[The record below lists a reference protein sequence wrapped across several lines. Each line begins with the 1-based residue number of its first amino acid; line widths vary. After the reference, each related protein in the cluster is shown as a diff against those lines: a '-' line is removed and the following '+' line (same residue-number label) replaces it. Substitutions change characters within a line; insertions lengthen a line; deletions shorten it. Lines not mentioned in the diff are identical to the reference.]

1 MPLNIG
7 YELGEGIEN
16 MRKILPVHGEYGFSL
31 VDVTLSL
38 VNDNI
43 IFTFNDGETVE
54 LPIFL
59 FLEAM
64 KKINGGTA

>member
-7 YELGEGIEN
+7 HELEEGIDK
-16 MRKILPVHGEYGFSL
+16 MRKILPVNGEYGFSL

-38 VNDNI
+38 MNDNI
-43 IFTFNDGETVE
+43 IFTFNDGETVA

-59 FLEAM
+59 FLETM